1 MLTYQPSPGTIVIC
15 DFNGFNHPE
24 MVKKRP
30 VVIFAKSNTNPK
42 LVTIVPI
49 STTEPHEITDLHVE
63 VEGPLDGKRAWVK
76 CDMITTICIDRL
88 DRINIKR
95 GNKTE
100 WGTKQLNADLLN
112 LVFKGVA
119 KSLGLQHTE

>member
-1 MLTYQPSPGTIVIC
+1 
-15 DFNGFNHPE
+15 
-24 MVKKRP
+24 MVKKACR
-30 VVIFAKSNTNPK
+30 IFAKSNTNPK

-88 DRINIKR
+88 DRIKL
-95 GNKTE
+95 KE
-100 WGTKQLNADLLN
+100 ATKLNGGQSN
-112 LVFKGVA
+112 
-119 KSLGLQHTE
+119 